1 MKTAPQRRQAGIVL
15 GRRRLLERT
24 RIFGHM
30 AAMSV
35 DNPSRPRLIDHLVL
49 PTAKLAVA
57 RARLTKL
64 GFTVAPEGQHPF
76 GTKNACVYL
85 ADGTFLEPLA
95 QANDKIQHE
104 AARRNSNVFAA
115 RDLAYRFRR
124 GEEGMSAV
132 VFGTEDAEAD
142 HTVFM
147 QEGISAGPL
156 LEFSRAFVDAE
167 GREDKASFRL
177 AFAADLRAP
186 DCFFFTCQRVGV
198 PNVDRSA
205 LERHENG
212 AVRLKAAVL
221 AAPDPFSFGPIV
233 RAVSGAEIDGFH
245 DDRFTIAAANAGIE
259 MMTSQALYENFGTP
273 SINDRGLQAR
283 AVVFGVPD
291 LKATKSYLVSKGI
304 ACEKYRGRVI
314 VLPAPGQG
322 AIFAFEAA

>member
-1 MKTAPQRRQAGIVL
+1 
-15 GRRRLLERT
+15 
-24 RIFGHM
+24 
-30 AAMSV
+30 
-35 DNPSRPRLIDHLVL
+35 VL

-64 GFTVAPEGQHPF
+64 GFTVAPEGRHPF

-95 QANDKIQHE
+95 QASEKIQLE
-104 AARRNSNVFAA
+104 AAYHRNNVFAA

-124 GEEGMSAV
+124 GEEGFSAV

-142 HTVFM
+142 HAAFM
-147 QEGISAGPL
+147 EECISAGPV
-156 LEFSRAFVDAE
+156 LEFSRNFVDAE
-167 GREDKASFRL
+167 GRKDKASFRL

-198 PNVDRSA
+198 PNVDRAA
-205 LERHENG
+205 LQCHENG
-212 AVRLKAAVL
+212 AVRLSAVVL
-221 AAPDPFSFGPIV
+221 AAPDPFSFGPVV
-233 RAVSGAEIDGFH
+233 RAVSGADIDSFH
-245 DDRFTIAAANAGIE
+245 DNRFTIAAANAGIE
-259 MMTSQALYENFGTP
+259 MMTNQALYENFGTL
-273 SINDRGLQAR
+273 SVDDRGLRAR

-291 LKATKSYLVSKGI
+291 LKATKSYLLSKGI
-304 ACEKYRGRVI
+304 DCEKYRGRVI

>member
-1 MKTAPQRRQAGIVL
+1 MKTAPAHRQAGIVL

-35 DNPSRPRLIDHLVL
+35 DNHSRPRPIDHIVL

-57 RARLTKL
+57 RARLSRL
-64 GFTVAPEGQHPF
+64 GFTVSPDGQHPF
-76 GTKNACVYL
+76 GTENACVYL

-95 QANDKIQHE
+95 QANEKIQIE
-104 AARRNSNVFAA
+104 AAHRNNVFAA

-124 GEEGMSAV
+124 GEEGMSAI

-147 QEGISAGPL
+147 QEGISAGPV
-156 LEFSRAFVDAE
+156 LEFSRNFVDAE

-186 DCFFFTCQRVGV
+186 DCFFFTCQRIGV
-198 PNVDRSA
+198 PNVDRST

-221 AAPDPFSFGPIV
+221 AAPDPFSFGPTV

-245 DDRFTIAAANAGIE
+245 DNRFTIAAANAGIE
-259 MMTSQALYENFGTP
+259 MMTTQALYENFGTL
-273 SINDRGLQAR
+273 SIDDRGLRAR